1 MSVVR
6 SSVATLG
13 LRQTLG
19 NFFAWWKSELAAM
32 TPALLRDSSQLTDN
46 LLLILASDEGAGLLW
61 RRHGK
66 WSALGRVQ
74 SDSRPEETK
83 RLLSAAN
90 IGTRTTIVRLS
101 ATSGLRRRL
110 ELPIA
115 AEQDLHQVISYQLDA
130 LSPYP
135 ANQVYFDQKIV
146 SRDFENG
153 KLQVELFLAPRDVV
167 DKQVE
172 QAAKWGLTADVVD
185 FVADDEMALPAINLL
200 PTALLPDKPPAL
212 LSRFNLLL
220 LVVNLVLLATLAA
233 IHLLDKAEREA
244 ELQTRVETAK
254 LRADAAIKLRQQ
266 VDKLNQESAA
276 LQTTSQRSLPALTVL
291 NELTRILPDGTWLDR
306 AVLSSGEINLYGL
319 SSKASTLISEVEKSP
334 LFENVDFEA
343 PVVQDNRKGGERF
356 QISASI
362 TLPDT
367 DD

>member
-6 SSVATLG
+6 PTTGTPG

-32 TPALLRDSSQLTDN
+32 TPATLRETSQLADN
-46 LLLILASDEGAGLLW
+46 LLLTLASEDGAELLW
-61 RRHGK
+61 RKHGK
-66 WSALGRVQ
+66 WNALGHLQ
-74 SDSRPEETK
+74 GDSRPEEANQLLRGANGGK
-83 RLLSAAN
+83 RTVIL
-90 IGTRTTIVRLS
+90 RLP

-115 AEQDLHQVISYQLDA
+115 AEQDLHQILSYQLDA

-135 ANQVYFDQKIV
+135 ADQVYFDQKIL
-146 SRDFENG
+146 SRDFESG
-153 KLQVELFLAPRDVV
+153 KLQLELFLAPRDIV
-167 DKQVE
+167 DKRVE

-185 FVADDEMALPAINLL
+185 FVGDDEMALPDINLL
-200 PTALLPDKPPAL
+200 PSALLPDKPPAL

-220 LVVNLVLLATLAA
+220 LAANLVLLATLAA
-233 IHLLDKAEREA
+233 VHLLDKAERET

-254 LRADAAIKLRQQ
+254 LQADAAIKLRQQ
-266 VDKLNQESAA
+266 VDKLKQENTV
-276 LQTTSQRSLPALTVL
+276 LQTSRQRSLPALTVL

-306 AVLSSGEINLYGL
+306 AVLSSDEINLYGL

-362 TLPDT
+362 TLPEANE
-367 DD
+367 